1 MGFPRRDTVGANPT
15 LPTNFSEKEKHMGN
29 MTIWTLVAKA
39 GKVPLQSF
47 LIYKTR
53 NEAREARAGF
63 YTPSNYRIVK
73 FVEQE
78 ENRHLK
84 AIKYREDGFRYFER
98 PHKAMTDDKMYY
110 RASDYMVQVLLNGE
124 YCPSGTYATINE
136 LLKDKTFKET
146 T

>member
-15 LPTNFSEKEKHMGN
+15 LPTKLLETKEHN
-29 MTIWTLVAKA
+29 MTIWALVL
-39 GKVPLQSF
+39 VPPLKPNATNIRLCNS
-47 LIYKTR
+47 R
-53 NEAREARAGF
+53 AEARELRKGYFA
-63 YTPSNYRIVK
+63 PSNYRIVK
-73 FVEQE
+73 LVEQE

-98 PHKAMTDDKMYY
+98 PHKVMTDDKMYY

-136 LLKDKTFKET
+136 LLKDKTFTET